1 MRSLL
6 FQWSLSP
13 SNSISRYSIS
23 SPSRS
28 PALTPRRN
36 FNEAMIEQTVESAA
50 AIIMKWN
57 PDSSTYAKVTS
68 MFYEDKREAMQ
79 FIKRVNDLQKVMHLM
94 VSEDSSSASD
104 RLVYAKDLME
114 IAMKRL
120 QKEFYQIL
128 SMNRAHLDPE
138 SVSARSSRCST
149 RSSTSADFDD
159 DGTVDDEIQV
169 VGDSIS
175 EVEQVSSIVMEDLRT
190 IAECMISSGYAKEC
204 VGMYKI
210 VRKSIIDEGVYRLG
224 LEKLSPSRINK
235 MDWEVLEL
243 KIKNW
248 LDSIKLAIRT
258 LFTGERI
265 LCDHVFASSESIRE
279 SCFADI
285 SRDGAM
291 ILLGFP
297 ELVAKSKKSPEKMF
311 RVLDMYSSIAE
322 NWPEIES
329 IFSSESTSAVRSQ
342 ALTSL
347 AKLAELVRA
356 IVMDLEL
363 SIQKNSSKS
372 PVAGGG
378 VHFVTLLSMNYLTF
392 LADYSTALTEIFA
405 DWIPPEKSSLDQ
417 IVFGN
422 PESDD
427 NSTNSTRDSA
437 RDSAISLRMGWLIL
451 VLVCK
456 LDNKAKRYK
465 DVSLSYLFLANNLQY
480 IVSKV
485 RSSNLQYLL
494 GDEWITKH
502 EAKVRQFAAKYESL
516 AWGRVF
522 ASLPEDP
529 TEKFSQE
536 DTKEIFRNFNMAFQE
551 THRKQKSCF
560 ISDPKL
566 RDEVKLSIGT
576 KLVSF
581 YQEFYR
587 AQKAYAGG
595 NERPYIRFSPEDVG
609 NYISD
614 LYFEP
619 TDWASVSTSS
629 PSSTSSSHRREAGP
643 R

>member
-6 FQWSLSP
+6 FQFSSP
-13 SNSISRYSIS
+13 SNNSISRYSIS
-23 SPSRS
+23 SPSRT
-28 PALTPRRN
+28 PALTPRRS
-36 FNEAMIEQTVESAA
+36 FNDAMIEQAVESAA
-50 AIIMKWN
+50 AIVMKWN

-79 FIKRVNDLQKVMHLM
+79 FIKRVNDLQKAMHLM
-94 VSEDSSSASD
+94 ASDDSVSSSD
-104 RLVYAKDLME
+104 RLVYAQGLME

-138 SVSARSSRCST
+138 SVSTRSSRCST
-149 RSSTSADFDD
+149 RSSTSVDFDE
-159 DGTVDDEIQV
+159 DGTLDDELQV
-169 VGDSIS
+169 VEDSIS
-175 EVEQVSSIVMEDLRT
+175 EVEQISSIVMEDLRA

-204 VGMYKI
+204 VNMYKVI
-210 VRKSIIDEGVYRLG
+210 RKSIIDEGVYRLG
-224 LEKLSPSRINK
+224 LEKLSASRINK
-235 MDWEVLEL
+235 MDWEVLDL

-248 LDSIKLAIRT
+248 LDAIKLAIRT
-258 LFTGERI
+258 LFVGERI
-265 LCDHVFASSESIRE
+265 LCDHVFSSSESIRE

-285 SRDGAM
+285 SREGA
-291 ILLGFP
+291 LLLFGFP

-322 NWPEIES
+322 NWPDIES
-329 IFSSESTSAVRSQ
+329 IFSSESSSVVRSQ

-347 AKLAELVRA
+347 TKLGELVRA
-356 IVMDLEL
+356 IVMDLEY

-378 VHFVTLLSMNYLTF
+378 VHSLTLLSMNYLTF
-392 LADYSTALTEIFA
+392 LADYCNALTDIFA
-405 DWIPPEKSSLDQ
+405 DWTPPEKSSLEH
-417 IVFGN
+417 IFFSSTS
-422 PESDD
+422 ETDD
-427 NSTNSTRDSA
+427 SQSA
-437 RDSAISLRMGWLIL
+437 SGISLRMGWLIL
-451 VLVCK
+451 VLLCK

-465 DVSLSYLFLANNLQY
+465 DVSLSYLFLANNLQH

-494 GDEWITKH
+494 GDEWIAKQ
-502 EAKVRQFAAKYESL
+502 EVKVRQFAAKYEAL

-522 ASLPEDP
+522 DSLPENP

-536 DTKEIFRNFNMAFQE
+536 EAKEIFRNFNMAFQE

-560 ISDPKL
+560 IPDPKL
-566 RDEVKLSIGT
+566 RDEVKLSIGR
-576 KLVSF
+576 KLVWF
-581 YQEFYR
+581 YGEFYR
-587 AQKAYAGG
+587 AQKAYGG
-595 NERPYIRFSPEDVG
+595 ANEKPYIRFSPEDIG
-609 NYISD
+609 NYLSD

-619 TDWASVSTSS
+619 SDWASVSTSS
-629 PSSTSSSHRREAGP
+629 PSSTSSSHRREPGP

>member
-1 MRSLL
+1 MPRKGMRSLL
-6 FQWSLSP
+6 FQFSSP

-28 PALTPRRN
+28 PALTPRRS
-36 FNEAMIEQTVESAA
+36 FNDAMIEQSIESAA
-50 AIIMKWN
+50 AIVMKWN

-68 MFYEDKREAMQ
+68 MFYEDRNEAMQ
-79 FIKRVNDLQKVMHLM
+79 FIKRVNDLQKAMHLM
-94 VSEDSSSASD
+94 VSEDSGFASD
-104 RLVYAKDLME
+104 RLVYAQGLME

-159 DGTVDDEIQV
+159 DGTLDDEVQV
-169 VGDSIS
+169 VGDSIA

-204 VGMYKI
+204 VNMYKVI
-210 VRKSIIDEGVYRLG
+210 RKSIIDEGVYRLG

-235 MDWEVLEL
+235 MDWEVLDL

-248 LDSIKLAIRT
+248 LDAIKLAIRT
-258 LFTGERI
+258 LFVGERI
-265 LCDHVFASSESIRE
+265 LCDNVFSSSESIRE

-285 SRDGAM
+285 SREGA
-291 ILLGFP
+291 LLLFGFP

-329 IFSSESTSAVRSQ
+329 IFSSESSSIVRSQ

-347 AKLAELVRA
+347 AKLGELVRA
-356 IVMDLEL
+356 IVMDLEF

-378 VHFVTLLSMNYLTF
+378 VHSLTLLSMNYLTF
-392 LADYSTALTEIFA
+392 LADYGNVLTDIFA
-405 DWIPPEKSSLDQ
+405 DWIPQDKSSLEQ
-417 IVFGN
+417 IFFGSSD
-422 PESDD
+422 SDD
-427 NSTNSTRDSA
+427 SPTA
-437 RDSAISLRMGWLIL
+437 SAISLRMGWLIL
-451 VLVCK
+451 VLLCK
-456 LDNKAKRYK
+456 LDSKAKRYK
-465 DVSLSYLFLANNLQY
+465 DVSLSYLFLANNLQH

-485 RSSNLQYLL
+485 RSSNLHYLL
-494 GDEWITKH
+494 GDEWIAKH
-502 EAKVRQFAAKYESL
+502 EAKVRQFAAKYEAL

-522 ASLPEDP
+522 DSLPENP

-536 DTKEIFRNFNMAFQE
+536 EVKEIFRNFNMAFQE

-560 ISDPKL
+560 IPDPKL
-566 RDEVKLSIGT
+566 RDEVKLSIGR

-581 YQEFYR
+581 YGEFYR
-587 AQKAYAGG
+587 AQKAYAGAI
-595 NERPYIRFSPEDVG
+595 EKPYIRFSPEDIG
-609 NYISD
+609 NYLSD

-619 TDWASVSTSS
+619 SDWASVSTSS
-629 PSSTSSSHRREAGP
+629 PSSTSSSHRREPGP

>member
-1 MRSLL
+1 MPRKGMRSLL
-6 FQWSLSP
+6 FQFSSP

-23 SPSRS
+23 SPARS
-28 PALTPRRN
+28 PALTPRRS
-36 FNEAMIEQTVESAA
+36 FNDAMIEQSVESAA
-50 AIIMKWN
+50 AIVMKWN

-79 FIKRVNDLQKVMHLM
+79 FIKCVNDLQKAMHLM
-94 VSEDSSSASD
+94 VSEDSGSVSD
-104 RLVYAKDLME
+104 RLVYAQGLME

-149 RSSTSADFDD
+149 RSSTSVDFDD
-159 DGTVDDEIQV
+159 DGTLDDEIQI

-175 EVEQVSSIVMEDLRT
+175 EVEQVSFTVMEDLRV

-204 VGMYKI
+204 VSMYKVI
-210 VRKSIIDEGVYRLG
+210 RKSIIDEGIYRLG
-224 LEKLSPSRINK
+224 LEKLSSSRINK
-235 MDWEVLEL
+235 IDWEVLDL

-248 LDSIKLAIRT
+248 LDAIKLSIRT
-258 LFTGERI
+258 LFVGERI
-265 LCDHVFASSESIRE
+265 LCDHVFSSSESISE

-285 SRDGAM
+285 SRDGA
-291 ILLGFP
+291 LLLFGFP

-311 RVLDMYSSIAE
+311 RVLDMYSSIIE

-329 IFSSESTSAVRSQ
+329 IFSSESTSVVRSQ
-342 ALTSL
+342 VLTSL
-347 AKLAELVRA
+347 TKLAELVRA

-378 VHFVTLLSMNYLTF
+378 VHSITLLSMDYLTF
-392 LADYSTALTEIFA
+392 LSDYGNILTDIFA
-405 DWIPPEKSSLDQ
+405 DWIPPENSSLDL
-417 IVFGN
+417 IFFTAGS
-422 PESDD
+422 ESEE
-427 NSTNSTRDSA
+427 SPTT
-437 RDSAISLRMGWLIL
+437 SAISLRMGWLIL
-451 VLVCK
+451 VLLCK
-456 LDNKAKRYK
+456 LDSKAKRYK
-465 DVSLSYLFLANNLQY
+465 DVSLSYLFLANNLQH

-494 GDEWITKH
+494 GDDWITKH
-502 EAKVRQFAAKYESL
+502 EAKVRQFAARFEAL

-522 ASLPEDP
+522 DSLPENP
-529 TEKFSQE
+529 TARFPQE
-536 DTKEIFRNFNMAFQE
+536 ESKEIFRNFNMAFQE

-560 ISDPKL
+560 IPEPKL
-566 RDEVKLSIGT
+566 RDEVKLSIGR

-581 YQEFYR
+581 YGELYR

-595 NERPYIRFSPEDVG
+595 DQRPYIRFSPEDIG

-619 TDWASVSTSS
+619 SDWASASTSS
-629 PSSTSSSHRREAGP
+629 PSSTSSSHRREVGP